1 MKKLFSLTL
10 IALFVIGLSAC
21 EKATPEPVK
30 EMINPGDEINGMLFT
45 STDKVDWDNSITFLC
60 DFSSWD
66 DTSNRMAPCF
76 TMPGSS
82 VFFGN

>member
-45 STDKVDWDNSITFLC
+45 STDKGLRSPPLGIL
-60 DFSSWD
+60 
-66 DTSNRMAPCF
+66 P
-76 TMPGSS
+76 S
-82 VFFGN
+82 V